1 MDYQDVYDV
10 VSNQKVKKISLMSNV
25 KFIVNMLSL
34 LGAGI
39 YGWFTMESRITN
51 LEEAMEKQASIA
63 NISAEIELM
72 KRDQEIE
79 ELKFKMQLDSLR
91 NNK

>member
-91 NNK
+91 NNR

>member
-39 YGWFTMESRITN
+39 YGWFTMESRITK

-79 ELKFKMQLDSLR
+79 ELKFKLQLDSLR
-91 NNK
+91 NNR

>member
-1 MDYQDVYDV
+1 MDYQDVYDIV
-10 VSNQKVKKISLMSNV
+10 GNQKVKKINLMSNI

-63 NISAEIELM
+63 NIYAEIELM
-72 KRDQEIE
+72 KRDQELE
-79 ELKFKMQLDSLR
+79 ELRFKFKLDSLQR
-91 NNK
+91 S

>member
-1 MDYQDVYDV
+1 MDYQDVYDIV
-10 VSNQKVKKISLMSNV
+10 GNQKVKKINLMSNI

-79 ELKFKMQLDSLR
+79 ELRFKMQLDSLR
-91 NNK
+91 NNQ

>member
-1 MDYQDVYDV
+1 MDYQDVYDIV
-10 VSNQKVKKISLMSNV
+10 GNQKVKKINLMSNV

-63 NISAEIELM
+63 NIYAEIELM

-79 ELKFKMQLDSLR
+79 ELRHKMQLDSLR
-91 NNK
+91 NN

>member
-1 MDYQDVYDV
+1 MDYQDVYDIV
-10 VSNQKVKKISLMSNV
+10 GNQKVKKINLMSNI

-63 NISAEIELM
+63 NIYAEIELM

-79 ELKFKMQLDSLR
+79 ELRHKMQLDSLR
-91 NNK
+91 NN

>member
-1 MDYQDVYDV
+1 MDQQDIYDLI
-10 VSNQKVKKISLMSNV
+10 SNKKVQKINLLSNV

-34 LGAGI
+34 IGAGI
-39 YGWFTMESRITN
+39 YGYFTMESRITN

-79 ELKFKMQLDSLR
+79 ELRFKMQLDSLR
-91 NNK
+91 NNQ

>member
-1 MDYQDVYDV
+1 MEYQDIYDV
-10 VSNQKVKKISLMSNV
+10 ISNQKVKKIGLMSNI

-39 YGWFTMESRITN
+39 YGWITMENRITN
-51 LEEAMEKQASIA
+51 LEEAMKKQTNITA
-63 NISAEIELM
+63 ISAEIELM

-79 ELKFKMQLDSLR
+79 ELKYKMQLDSLR
-91 NNK
+91 NNR

>member
-1 MDYQDVYDV
+1 MDYQDVYDIV
-10 VSNQKVKKISLMSNV
+10 GNQKVKKINLMSNI

-63 NISAEIELM
+63 NIYTEIELM

-79 ELKFKMQLDSLR
+79 ELRHKMQLDSLR
-91 NNK
+91 NN

>member
-1 MDYQDVYDV
+1 MDYQDVYDL

-91 NNK
+91 SNQ

>member
-1 MDYQDVYDV
+1 MEYQDVYDV

-63 NISAEIELM
+63 NIYAEIELM

-79 ELKFKMQLDSLR
+79 ELRHKMQLDSLR
-91 NNK
+91 NN

>member
-1 MDYQDVYDV
+1 MEYQDVYDL

-72 KRDQEIE
+72 KRDHEIE
-79 ELKFKMQLDSLR
+79 ELKHKMQLDLLR
-91 NNK
+91 KNQ